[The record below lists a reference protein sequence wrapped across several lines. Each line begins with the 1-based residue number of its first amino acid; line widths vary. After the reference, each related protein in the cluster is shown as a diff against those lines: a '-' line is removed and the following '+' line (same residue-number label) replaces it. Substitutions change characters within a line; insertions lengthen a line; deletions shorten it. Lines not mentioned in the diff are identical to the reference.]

1 MQTPEEL
8 QNIEDS
14 ITKTR
19 ECVVKAT
26 QLYAT
31 VKAKHAALSSQPTDA
46 EIAEVVPQ
54 LEKVCLYFTP
64 LVPAACLLT
73 KVSIF
78 SETQIWREKTVRLKK
93 LALQKKMSATKTQ
106 TKDMLQMQIKIL
118 KPKWKAYKTVDW
130 LRVVDAVDPLVNQ

>member
-64 LVPAACLLT
+64 LVSAACLLT
-73 KVSIF
+73 KLSIF

-93 LALQKKMSATKTQ
+93 LALQKKMSTTKTQ

-118 KPKWKAYKTVDW
+118 KPKWKAYKTVDC

>member
-19 ECVVKAT
+19 ECVVKTT
-26 QLYAT
+26 QLYAET
-31 VKAKHAALSSQPTDA
+31 KKKHAALSSQPTDA

-93 LALQKKMSATKTQ
+93 LALQKKMSTTKTQ